1 MILPVVN
8 EDSQVILHASVKRA
22 SISVALAIVKHTP
35 LTERAV
41 AR

>member
-1 MILPVVN
+1 MILPVIN
-8 EDSQVILHASVKRA
+8 EDNQVILHAGVKR
-22 SISVALAIVKHTP
+22 SISVALAIEKHT